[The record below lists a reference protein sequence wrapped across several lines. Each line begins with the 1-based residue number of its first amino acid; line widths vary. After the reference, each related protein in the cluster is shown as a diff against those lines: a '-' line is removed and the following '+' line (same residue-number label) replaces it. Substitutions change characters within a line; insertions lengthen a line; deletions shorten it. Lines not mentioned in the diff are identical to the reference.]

1 MGARPRVSIARAV
14 VREPKIL
21 MLDDA
26 LSAVD
31 TKTENN
37 ILNSLKRIM
46 QGRTT
51 IIISHRVSS
60 AKLANKILVLVDGQ
74 IVESGTHDS
83 LLERDGMYR
92 DLFEKQGQLEERAEW

>member
-1 MGARPRVSIARAV
+1 
-14 VREPKIL
+14 
-21 MLDDA
+21 

-46 QGRTT
+46 LGRTT

-60 AKLANKILVLVDGQ
+60 AKLANRIIVLNDGY
-74 IVESGTHDS
+74 IVEEGTHDA
-83 LLERDGMYR
+83 LLAKEGFYK
-92 DLFEKQGQLEERAEW
+92 DLFEKQGQLDEAETNT

>member
-1 MGARPRVSIARAV
+1 
-14 VREPKIL
+14 

-26 LSAVD
+26 LSSVD

-46 QGRTT
+46 KGRTT

-60 AKLANKILVLVDGQ
+60 AKLANKIIVLSDGK
-74 IVESGTHDS
+74 IVEVGTHES
-83 LLERDGMYR
+83 LIEKDGMYR
-92 DLFEKQGQLEERAEW
+92 DLFEKQGQLEERAAEG